1 MEVMKVGW
9 GDGRP
14 EKRTDS
20 SLALQT
26 TCQRL
31 CTHLITSGDERMFSD
46 AFKAFVLM

>member
-9 GDGRP
+9 RDGRP

-20 SLALQT
+20 RLALQT

-31 CTHLITSGDERMFSD
+31 VTLLITSGDDRVFSD